1 MTYRTGVN
9 FSVNGWEHS
18 QNLSHLDLFLL
29 RQLRVSR
36 TLLDPRPLMCS
47 HPRLALTSD
56 LLEQEA
62 VCIYVSVARIQRME
76 GLGGIGGG
84 WHCVSLWRSTVVLTN
99 ELHPEA
105 TQPQSTITRLHT
117 DERQGTETMGPTC
130 QPILTHPTSCRGPLS
145 MEPMR
150 HTPQSSQSS
159 TTKASNQI
167 NLNESYVSIPL

>member
-1 MTYRTGVN
+1 MAYRTGVN

-62 VCIYVSVARIQRME
+62 VCIYVSVE
-76 GLGGIGGG
+76 GLGGVGGG
-84 WHCVSLWRSTVVLTN
+84 WHCVSLWRSTVVLTY

-117 DERQGTETMGPTC
+117 D
-130 QPILTHPTSCRGPLS
+130 
-145 MEPMR
+145 
-150 HTPQSSQSS
+150 
-159 TTKASNQI
+159 
-167 NLNESYVSIPL
+167 